1 MWLYLPQCA
10 VDSHQDT
17 TAMGQ
22 VPALLAL
29 LLTATPYVH
38 AQTACSVRQDAA
50 CVAEMRSLYTN
61 TSAYWFGTRFATD
74 CPPGRGGVLCRNTRP
89 SGTSLITRLLGDSA
103 SDPSGL
109 TFVINVT
116 YPITLPADG
125 TDRTYTGC
133 GRIVDVP
140 LAGPQYLSI
149 DPLSGTEY
157 PPFDVRELPEVTWPA
172 EDNALYTVIM
182 YDAGF
187 CFTHGLYVNVAGGRL
202 QGGDTIVPH
211 FGPGNPVDRAN
222 PYVWLVFKQQR
233 SLDVATVNNLYTTL
247 SSRNQSSVFVD
258 DFISPL
264 GLSMQSYGINVV
276 MAATDEYA
284 SFRLRSRG
292 LRNGCPFFYG
302 KWLSSYIQERGGL
315 PSLPVRLGLT
325 VSIDVTFTAPAI
337 TYTSCDIVYQR
348 SPVNVTVDYRS
359 RDLLGAVETRMSPE
373 VSLVPEEISVVTL
386 RDKQY
391 TLLMYDPTPE
401 LGKTEQDAYVHW
413 MVVNIRGTDITS
425 GDVVY
430 EWLLPMAPVLNQL
443 YLFALFEQ
451 TTSIST
457 TTAGSFGSTDC
468 RPATRCKFRAG
479 DFIRYNNLS
488 LVGLRYFRTIPD
500 TYRQYMAYAVK
511 KIQTKQQACWGQ
523 ASERPQCPFSS
534 GMKQTNPIG
543 IIISVLTILATYLTS
558 WIN

>member
-1 MWLYLPQCA
+1 MAHVL
-10 VDSHQDT
+10 T
-17 TAMGQ
+17 
-22 VPALLAL
+22 LLAL

-38 AQTACSVRQDAA
+38 AQTACSVRHDAA

-74 CPPGRGGVLCRNTRP
+74 CPPGRGGVLCRNPRP
-89 SGTSLITRLLGDSA
+89 TGTSLITRLLGDNA
-103 SDPSGL
+103 NDPNGL

-125 TDRTYTGC
+125 SNRTYPGC

-140 LAGPQYLSI
+140 LTRPQNFLI
-149 DPLSGTEY
+149 DPLGSTEY
-157 PPFDVRELPEVTWPA
+157 PPFDVREQPEVTWPA
-172 EDNALYTVIM
+172 GDNALYTVMM
-182 YDAGF
+182 YDAGL
-187 CFTHGLYVNVAGGRL
+187 CYMHALYVNVAGGRL

-211 FGPGNPVDRAN
+211 FGPGNPVDRVN

-247 SSRNQSSVFVD
+247 SSRNQFVVFVD

-264 GLSMQSYGINVV
+264 GLSTQSYGINVAMV
-276 MAATDEYA
+276 RTDEYA
-284 SFRLRSRG
+284 AAIIRSIGSVNR
-292 LRNGCPFFYG
+292 CPAFYG
-302 KWLSSYIQERGGL
+302 QWLSSYIQKRGGL
-315 PSLPVRLGLT
+315 PSLPARFDLT

-359 RDLLGAVETRMSPE
+359 RNLLLGAVEARMSPE
-373 VSLVPEEISVVTL
+373 VSLVPEQLSGQPPALTL

-430 EWLLPMAPVLNQL
+430 EWLLPMTPVLNQL

-457 TTAGSFGSTDC
+457 TTAGSYGATDC
-468 RPATRCKFRAG
+468 LPFIPRRCKFRAG
-479 DFIRYNNLS
+479 DFIRYNSLS
-488 LVGLRYFRTIPD
+488 LVGLRYFRVIPD
-500 TYRQYMAYAVK
+500 TYRQYMAYTVAK
-511 KIQTKQQACWGQ
+511 FQTKGEACWGQ
-523 ASERPQCPFSS
+523 ASERPQCPVSS

-543 IIISVLTILATYLTS
+543 IIISFLTVLATYLTS
-558 WIN
+558 LIN